1 MLKGEVID
9 VPGLPYFVDY
19 LLSWGIAKPD
29 NSEENEMRREKR
41 SEVSNDCLAVVPWVA
56 FNSPMESEGI
66 VPETGQLLE
75 VEEGE
80 MMELDEPISITTMR
94 RLWRLVRR

>member
-1 MLKGEVID
+1 M
-9 VPGLPYFVDY
+9 
-19 LLSWGIAKPD
+19 
-29 NSEENEMRREKR
+29 
-41 SEVSNDCLAVVPWVA
+41 AVVPWVA
-56 FNSPMESEGI
+56 FNSPMESDGI